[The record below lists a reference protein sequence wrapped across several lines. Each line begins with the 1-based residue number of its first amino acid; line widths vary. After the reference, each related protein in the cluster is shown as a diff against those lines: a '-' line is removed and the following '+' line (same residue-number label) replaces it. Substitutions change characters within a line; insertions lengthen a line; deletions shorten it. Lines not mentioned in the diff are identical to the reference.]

1 MGTEGLAGVVAVSK
15 DKRSGIVV
23 ETTLGSLRFD
33 FLVGRGMNQ
42 KGTKMLSLKP
52 ESPVE
57 FVTLVEEDRGYLS
70 APSLTLLR
78 LPLSSSQPS
87 L

>member
-1 MGTEGLAGVVAVSK
+1 MAESK
-15 DKRSGIVV
+15 GRRSGIVV
-23 ETTLGSLRFD
+23 EKTSGSLHLD

-42 KGTKMLSLKP
+42 KGTKMLSLKS

-57 FVTLVEEDRGYLS
+57 FVTLVEEDRGYSS
-70 APSLTLLR
+70 APSLTLLK
-78 LPLSSSQPS
+78 LPLRSSQPS